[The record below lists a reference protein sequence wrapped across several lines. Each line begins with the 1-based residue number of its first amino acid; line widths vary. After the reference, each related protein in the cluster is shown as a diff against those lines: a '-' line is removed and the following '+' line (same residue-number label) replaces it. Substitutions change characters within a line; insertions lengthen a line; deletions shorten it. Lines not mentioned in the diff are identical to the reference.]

1 MKLKIIDIALH
12 RNGIC
17 GAPFHVVLF
26 ADQDPQGSRKVAIVF
41 EKDGHCAVLDIA
53 KLHAGDIAFG
63 SNSFRGD
70 NYEPNVRLAIKE
82 HQTKGE

>member
-1 MKLKIIDIALH
+1 MKLKIIDIAFH

-41 EKDGHCAVLDIA
+41 DERAHCAVLDIA
-53 KLHAGDIAFG
+53 MLHAGEIAFG
-63 SNSFRGD
+63 LNSFRGD
-70 NYEPNVRLAIKE
+70 NYEPYLRLAIKE